1 MTFKYLL
8 SHFDFSIEDIK
19 KFYGYE
25 DKNIRLIE
33 KSFDCQI
40 SGNGEILTISLD
52 NKNQQDIEK
61 CFDLMINSIKD
72 EIELDEIKVQEIIN
86 SIINKQ
92 TIDNSIKFV
101 TTYNGKIIRPK
112 NASQGLYYKLLEK
125 STIVFAMG
133 AAGTGKTYLAVAYG
147 INLLKLKKISKII
160 VTRPIVE
167 AGENL
172 GFLPGELKEKVDPY
186 LTPIYD
192 AFNDILG
199 KETTEKY
206 LSKAIIEIAPL
217 AYMRGRTLSDAYVI
231 LDEAQNTTSTQM
243 KMFLTRLGYNSKMVI
258 TGDESQIDLKSSIKS
273 GIIVA
278 SDLLVNIDDISIIRF
293 DNKDVVRHPL
303 VSKIIAAYEKYETK
317 SFKNE

>member
-1 MTFKYLL
+1 MNFKYLL
-8 SHFDFSIEDIK
+8 SSFDLSIEDIK
-19 KFYGYE
+19 KFYGFE
-25 DKNIRLIE
+25 DKNFKMIE
-33 KSFDCQI
+33 KLLSCDI
-40 SGNGEILTISLD
+40 SGNGDVITIKLT
-52 NKNQQDIEK
+52 KNNQSDVER
-61 CFDLMINSIKD
+61 CFDLMINAIKAD
-72 EIELDEIKVQEIIN
+72 MELDEMKMIEIIN
-86 SIINKQ
+86 SVINKQ
-92 TIDNSIKFV
+92 EVDNSIKYV

-112 NASQGLYYKLLEK
+112 NASQCLYHKLLEK
-125 STIVFAMG
+125 NTIVFAMG

-147 INLLKLKKISKII
+147 VSLLKIKKVNKII

-199 KETTEKY
+199 KENTEKY
-206 LSKAIIEIAPL
+206 LARGIIEIAPL

-273 GIIVA
+273 GIIIA
-278 SDLLVNIDDISIIRF
+278 SNLLKDIEDIALIKF

-303 VSKIIAAYEKYETK
+303 VSKIIAAYERENKD
-317 SFKNE
+317 S